1 MLVETTYLLKKMIE
15 SDLLDLFSDEEQS
28 TTKAIKTSGI
38 VVGIVTSNKDEENC
52 GRIKVTFPWHSD
64 ENESDYVR
72 VCSLMAG
79 NDRGS
84 MFVPEVGDEV
94 VCAFLHGDI
103 NRPICLGALYGIE
116 NKSPA
121 KTDDGK
127 NNLKMI
133 KTRSGH
139 IITFSDEEAKESL
152 TLKSKSGHTISFED
166 TPGQEKV
173 TLKDKTGQNS
183 IEIDSVKNSISI
195 NSALSLD
202 LKAPKINI
210 EATGIMNI
218 KASTMLKIE
227 GLPIMLN

>member
-1 MLVETTYLLKKMIE
+1 M
-15 SDLLDLFSDEEQS
+15 SDNDLLDLFTDEEQR
-28 TTKAIKTSGI
+28 TTTATKTSGI

-72 VCSLMAG
+72 VSNFMAG
-79 NDRGS
+79 SDRGT
-84 MFVPEVGDEV
+84 MFIPEVGDEV

-127 NNLKMI
+127 NNIKMI

-139 IITFSDEEAKESL
+139 TITINDEEAKESL
-152 TLKSKSGHTISFED
+152 TLESKSGHIISFED
-166 TPGQEKV
+166 TPGKEK
-173 TLKDKTGQNS
+173 LIIKDKTEQNF

-195 NSALSLD
+195 NSALTLD

-210 EATGIMNI
+210 EATGMMNI

>member
-1 MLVETTYLLKKMIE
+1 MMERTI
-15 SDLLDLFSDEEQS
+15 
-28 TTKAIKTSGI
+28 I
-38 VVGIVTSNKDEENC
+38 
-52 GRIKVTFPWHSD
+52 
-64 ENESDYVR
+64 
-72 VCSLMAG
+72 
-79 NDRGS
+79 
-84 MFVPEVGDEV
+84 
-94 VCAFLHGDI
+94 
-103 NRPICLGALYGIE
+103 
-116 NKSPA
+116 
-121 KTDDGK
+121 
-127 NNLKMI
+127 KMI

>member
-1 MLVETTYLLKKMIE
+1 MSD
-15 SDLLDLFSDEEQS
+15 SDLLDLFSDEEQR
-28 TTKAIKTSGI
+28 TTKATKTSGI

-72 VCSLMAG
+72 VSNFMAG

-94 VCAFLHGDI
+94 ICAFLHGDI
-103 NRPICLGALYGIE
+103 NRPICLGALHGME

-127 NNLKMI
+127 NNIKMI

-139 IITFSDEEAKESL
+139 TITFNDEEAKESL
-152 TLKSKSGHTISFED
+152 TMKSKSGHTISFD
-166 TPGQEKV
+166 DAPGQEKL
-173 TLKDKTGQNS
+173 TIKDKTGQNF

-195 NSALSLD
+195 NSALTLD

-210 EATGIMNI
+210 EATGVMNI

>member
-1 MLVETTYLLKKMIE
+1 MSD
-15 SDLLDLFSDEEQS
+15 SDLLDLFSDEEQR
-28 TTKAIKTSGI
+28 TTKATRTSGI

-72 VCSLMAG
+72 VSNFMAG

-94 VCAFLHGDI
+94 ICAFLHGDI
-103 NRPICLGALYGIE
+103 NRPVCLGALHGIE

-127 NNLKMI
+127 NNIKII

-139 IITFSDEEAKESL
+139 TITFNDEDRKESL
-152 TLKSKSGHTISFED
+152 TIKSKSGHTISFED
-166 TPGQEKV
+166 TPGQEKL
-173 TLKDKTGQNS
+173 TIKDKTKNNF
-183 IEIDSVKNSISI
+183 IEIDSVKNSITI
-195 NSALSLD
+195 NSALMLD

-210 EATGIMNI
+210 EATGVMNI
-218 KASTMLKIE
+218 KASTMLKVE